1 MIGFISLIL
10 LIINFCEFYV
20 LHSQMPG
27 VVLNEKEIRENFK
40 EERTLELV
48 SFEIRKKRGKNKT
61 VFQLHWKEH
70 WSYLDQ
76 LIFIKL
82 SSSHLTQI
90 EETHP

>member
-10 LIINFCEFYV
+10 LIINFCDFCV

-48 SFEIRKKRGKNKT
+48 SFEIRKKERENKT
-61 VFQLHWKEH
+61 VF
-70 WSYLDQ
+70 SC
-76 LIFIKL
+76 
-82 SSSHLTQI
+82 I
-90 EETHP
+90 ERSIEVI

>member
-40 EERTLELV
+40 DERTLELV
-48 SFEIRKKRGKNKT
+48 SFEIRKKERKNKT
-61 VFQLHWKEH
+61 VF
-70 WSYLDQ
+70 SC
-76 LIFIKL
+76 
-82 SSSHLTQI
+82 I
-90 EETHP
+90 ERSIEVI